1 MPPHAQFIPSPTRM
15 KLGFELRQG
24 QSLAMTPQLQQS
36 IRLLQLS
43 TLELQT
49 EIQNAIESNP
59 MLEIDENYTQDSGE
73 DYADDGSNAPRNNDT
88 LDQALARNS
97 PDFEPSSDFTSSSS
111 QDTQTEHS
119 LDLEAPSQSMP
130 EELAL
135 DSRWDD
141 IYEADGSTSFSR
153 GESDNEDYDFIGS
166 RSSGGDNLLDHLL
179 SQLLLFPL
187 SSRDQLIATAII
199 ESIND
204 DGLLDDTLEEIV
216 RGLQQQDLP
225 DLELDEAQAMLHL
238 VQTFDPPGVGARDL
252 GESLRIQLAQL
263 EPTPDQTEAHRH
275 AAKLVEHLDLLGSHD
290 YPRLRRLLNIS
301 EAQLKA
307 ALHIVQSLSPHPG
320 DRMRNSE
327 VDYVVPD
334 VFVRRVGHTWRAEMN
349 SAILPKLRINQ
360 TYAGYIQR
368 GQRSDDMSYM
378 RNALNDA
385 RWFIKCVHSRH
396 DTLFAVAEAIVRRQQ
411 GFFEHGETAMR
422 PLVLREIAEEL
433 ELHESTISRITS
445 NKYMHTPKG
454 VVEFRYFFSSHVATS
469 DGNDASSTAIR
480 AMLKRIVA
488 AENPQKPLSDNR
500 IAEMLEAEGIH
511 VARRTLAK
519 YREALGIPPSNE
531 RKRPA

>member
-1 MPPHAQFIPSPTRM
+1 
-15 KLGFELRQG
+15 
-24 QSLAMTPQLQQS
+24 MTPQLQQS

-43 TLELQT
+43 TLELQA
-49 EIQNAIESNP
+49 EIQTAIESNP
-59 MLEIDENYTQDSGE
+59 MLELDESDGMDSESERG
-73 DYADDGSNAPRNNDT
+73 DT
-88 LDQALARNS
+88 LSHSAPLEQSLAHNT
-97 PDFEPSSDFTSSSS
+97 PDFDERGGFEESAPLDAHA
-111 QDTQTEHS
+111 EHT
-119 LDLEAPSQSMP
+119 LDLDAPSQ
-130 EELAL
+130 AL
-135 DSRWDD
+135 PDEFATDSRWDD
-141 IYEADGSTSFSR
+141 IYEADGSTSFSK
-153 GESDNEDYDFIGS
+153 GDSENEDYDFIGS
-166 RSSGGDNLLDHLL
+166 RSSGSDNLLDHLL
-179 SQLLLFPL
+179 SQLLMFPL

-199 ESIND
+199 ESID
-204 DGLLDDTLEEIV
+204 DNGLLDDSLEEIV
-216 RGLQQQDLP
+216 LGLGHDLP
-225 DLELDEAQAMLHL
+225 DVELDEALAMLHL
-238 VQTFDPPGVGARDL
+238 IQTFDPPGVGARDL
-252 GESLRIQLAQL
+252 HESLHIQLRQL
-263 EPTPDQTEAHRH
+263 EPAEDLREAHAH
-275 AAKLVEHLDLLGSHD
+275 AAKLIEHLDLLGSHD
-290 YPRLRRLLNIS
+290 YARLRRVLNLN
-301 EAQLKA
+301 ELQLKA
-307 ALHIVQSLSPHPG
+307 ALSIVQSLAPHPG
-320 DRMRNSE
+320 DQMRNQE

-334 VFVRRVGHTWRAEMN
+334 VFVRRVGNVWRAEMN

-396 DTLFAVAEAIVRRQQ
+396 DTLFAVSEAIVRRQQ
-411 GFFEHGETAMR
+411 AFFEHGETAMR

-445 NKYMHTPKG
+445 NKYMYTPKG

-480 AMLKRIVA
+480 AMLKKIVA

-531 RKRPA
+531 RKRPG

>member
-1 MPPHAQFIPSPTRM
+1 M

-43 TLELQT
+43 TLELQA

-59 MLEIDENYTQDSGE
+59 MLEIDENYTQDVGD
-73 DYADDGSNAPRNNDT
+73 DYADEGSDTSRAPQT
-88 LDQALARNS
+88 IDQALDQSLDGALAQG
-97 PDFEPSSDFTSSSS
+97 SSDFASGESSEHAGLGA
-111 QDTQTEHS
+111 QTEQT

-130 EELAL
+130 DELAL

-141 IYEADGSTSFSR
+141 IYEADGSTSFSK
-153 GESDNEDYDFIGS
+153 GDSESEDYDFIGS

-199 ESIND
+199 ESINE
-204 DGLLDDTLEEIV
+204 DGLLDDSLDEIV

-225 DLELDEAQAMLHL
+225 DLELDEAMAMLHL

-252 GESLRIQLAQL
+252 SESLRIQLSQIEPQAEQREAYHHAAQL
-263 EPTPDQTEAHRH
+263 IA
-275 AAKLVEHLDLLGSHD
+275 HLDLLGSHD
-290 YPRLRRLLNIS
+290 YARLRRLLGVN
-301 EAQLKA
+301 ETQLKD
-307 ALHIVQSLSPHPG
+307 ALLIVQSLSPHPG
-320 DRMRNSE
+320 DRMRSTE

-334 VFVRRVGHTWRAEMN
+334 VFVRRVGTVWRAEMN

-368 GQRSDDMSYM
+368 GQRSDEMSYM

-454 VVEFRYFFSSHVATS
+454 VVEFRYFFSSHLATS

-480 AMLKRIVA
+480 AMLKRIIA
-488 AENPQKPLSDNR
+488 AESPQKPFSDNK
-500 IAEMLEAEGIH
+500 IAEMLAEEGIH

-519 YREALGIPPSNE
+519 YRESLGIPPSNE
-531 RKRPA
+531 RKRPG

>member
-1 MPPHAQFIPSPTRM
+1 M
-15 KLGFELRQG
+15 KIGFELRQG

-43 TLELQT
+43 TLELQA
-49 EIQNAIESNP
+49 EIQAAIESNP
-59 MLEIDENYTQDSGE
+59 MLEIDESERQAGE
-73 DYADDGSNAPRNNDT
+73 TDYADDNSETHGRNDT
-88 LDQALARNS
+88 LDQSFAHNS
-97 PDFEPSSDFTSSSS
+97 PDFDERSGFDESSPL
-111 QDTQTEHS
+111 DTHAEHT
-119 LDLEAPSQSMP
+119 LDLDAPSQALP
-130 EELAL
+130 DDLAL
-135 DSRWDD
+135 DSRWED
-141 IYEADGSTSFSR
+141 IFEADGSTSFSK
-153 GESDNEDYDFIGS
+153 GDSDFDDYDFIGS
-166 RSSGGDNLLDHLL
+166 RSSGSDNLLDHLL
-179 SQLLLFPL
+179 SQLLMFPL
-187 SSRDQLIATAII
+187 SSRDQLIAAAII
-199 ESIND
+199 ESISD
-204 DGLLDDTLEEIV
+204 DGLLDDTLEAIV
-216 RGLQQQDLP
+216 EGLQQHDLP
-225 DLELDEAQAMLHL
+225 DLELDEAEAMLHL

-252 GESLRIQLAQL
+252 HESLRIQLGQL
-263 EPTPDQTEAHRH
+263 EPLDNQREAHAH
-275 AAKLVEHLDLLGSHD
+275 AAKLIEHLDLLGSHD
-290 YPRLRRLLNIS
+290 YTRLRRLLNLDES
-301 EAQLKA
+301 QLKA
-307 ALHIVQSLSPHPG
+307 ALTIVQSLAPHPG
-320 DRMRNSE
+320 DRLRNQD

-334 VFVRRVGHTWRAEMN
+334 VFVRRQGKVWRAEMN

-411 GFFEHGETAMR
+411 AYFEHGETAMR

-480 AMLKRIVA
+480 AMLKKIVA
-488 AENPQKPLSDNR
+488 AENPHKPLSDNR
-500 IAEMLEAEGIH
+500 IAEMLDAEGIH

-531 RKRPA
+531 RKRPG

>member
-1 MPPHAQFIPSPTRM
+1 M

-43 TLELQT
+43 TLELEA
-49 EIQNAIESNP
+49 EILATVESNP
-59 MLEIDENYTQDSGE
+59 MLEIDESIDDIPASNGDMDERNGAGDS
-73 DYADDGSNAPRNNDT
+73 PRNNDIVE
-88 LDQALARNS
+88 QALSQSA
-97 PDFEPSSDFTSSSS
+97 PDFDNEFDYNTPSHANTE
-111 QDTQTEHS
+111 QT
-119 LDLEAPSQSMP
+119 LDLEAPSASMP
-130 EELAL
+130 DELPL

-141 IYEADGSTSFSR
+141 IFDADGSTSFSR
-153 GESDNEDYDFIGS
+153 GDAQSEEYDFIGS
-166 RSSGGDNLLDHLL
+166 RSSGSDNLLDHLL
-179 SQLLLFPL
+179 SQLLVFPL
-187 SSRDQLIATAII
+187 SSRDQLIASAII

-204 DGLLDDTLEEIV
+204 NGLLDDTLEEIV

-225 DLELDEAQAMLHL
+225 DLELDEALAMLHL

-252 GESLRIQLAQL
+252 QESLSIQLSQL
-263 EPTPDQTEAHRH
+263 ETTPAQEEARRH
-275 AAKLVEHLDLLGSHD
+275 AAQLLDHLDLLGSHD
-290 YPRLRRLLNIS
+290 YTRLRRLLNIND
-301 EAQLKA
+301 EQLKA

-320 DRMRNSE
+320 DQMRSSE

-334 VFVRRVGHTWRAEMN
+334 VFVRRVGKTWRAEMN

-368 GQRSDDMSYM
+368 GQRSDEQSYM

-396 DTLFAVAEAIVRRQQ
+396 DTLFAVAEAIVRHQQ
-411 GFFEHGETAMR
+411 AFFEQGETAMR

-454 VVEFRYFFSSHVATS
+454 VVEFRYFFSSHVSSS

-480 AMLKRIVA
+480 AMLKRLIA
-488 AENPQKPLSDNR
+488 NENPQKPLSDNK
-500 IAEMLEAEGIH
+500 IAELLEKEGIH

-531 RKRPA
+531 RKRPI